1 MNPVIQLTA
10 AVALVVIATR
20 MWPPLLYWLAGMFVL
35 LFTIKGIR
43 RSARWI
49 RKHAFGSGLVATECL
64 LSLLAWVAVAA
75 IADHFHPG
83 RISAVSIVLCIAC
96 AILII
101 GLLLSVAGRLHRR

>member
-1 MNPVIQLTA
+1 MNPVIQLTV
-10 AVALVVIATR
+10 AVAMVVIAAR
-20 MWPPLLYWLAGMFVL
+20 MWPPLLYWLVGLFVL

-43 RSARWI
+43 RSARWM
-49 RKHAFGSGLVATECL
+49 RQYAVGRGLVAAEVL
-64 LSLLAWVAVAA
+64 LSFIAWIAVAA

-101 GLLLSVAGRLHRR
+101 GLLLSAAGKLHRR